1 MNKYIFLLTCLVGM
15 AACTDHKDLYDP
27 NLTEKEYEKN
37 WKEQFGDI
45 DPNQTWNMAVS
56 RHATIN
62 LLEDALS
69 EYKIQL
75 YTADPLYDSSALLLA
90 SHSLTTDAS
99 GAGSVSFDF
108 DMPKNIE
115 TIYAVRVD
123 SHGRRLVR
131 LAEMDKDGNVK
142 ATFGSVGSRGVRV
155 AVTGELPT
163 MEAPYTETEVNQLI
177 ADAYD
182 LKNGLQYNEYGGQQT
197 LTDFTNIAKVAKGYT
212 VKVTTN
218 YKSSLAM
225 SIWSGYATPD
235 NNGDQ
240 QYGWVQSVEVGK
252 IKLIIAEGG
261 VFIPQT
267 QEIAGMD
274 VIVATGGT
282 LDLTERQILLNH
294 KSRIIVMPGGKI
306 VDKNKA
312 NTEYQNINNDSGE
325 ALIYNAGEID
335 INKINMNNAPLYNAE
350 QGVLKASAIYFA
362 NSTVTSV
369 LTNWGKV
376 IATNVTGSGNQGT
389 INNGCFFKVNDDF
402 QVNYLN
408 QGQNTS
414 LECNKMNFFGG
425 ITLRENSILR
435 ATEMV
440 LNETQI
446 TYCGTDAGQSLVSA
460 KMVGHVYGNF
470 SVMGNIF
477 FEADAFEDGHN
488 EDSEQSQYY
497 SYYKLIHDAI
507 KAGNAL
513 GLTKV
518 GEATLSIP
526 EGDCTGG
533 GNNPVEEV
541 KPTPVKTPTWI
552 IACEDLGDTDDFD
565 FNDIVIGI
573 TYDNS
578 AQRLTVTPLA
588 AGGTLRSVVYYNNME
603 VGEIHEML
611 GGSSSSMINT
621 HSKGTPGDSK
631 VIESVSSFDIKA
643 NMGGFSIKISK
654 TDGENDSQIYAPNK
668 GGIPQMICVPGT
680 WVWPTERTSI
690 EGAYTDF
697 PHWCGDVSNTSWIN
711 SVVEGKVV
719 K

>member
-1 MNKYIFLLTCLVGM
+1 MNKYIFLLACLVGM

-69 EYKIQL
+69 EYKIQF

-99 GAGSVSFDF
+99 GTGSVSFDF

-142 ATFGSVGSRGVRV
+142 VSFGKVTNRSLRS
-155 AVTGELPT
+155 AVTEYSLPIV
-163 MEAPYTETEVNQLI
+163 EAPYTEEEVNSLI
-177 ADAYD
+177 NSAYD
-182 LKNGLQYNEYGGQQT
+182 LKNGLSWSIFHDEWWTEEGT
-197 LTDFTNIAKVAKGYT
+197 IISITDIYKVAKGYI
-212 VKVTTN
+212 VKATSEMEP
-218 YKSSLAM
+218 KLSLYAG
-225 SIWSGYATPD
+225 GYRD
-235 NNGDQ
+235 ENNN
-240 QYGWVQSVEVGK
+240 WIESLPMGK
-252 IKLIIAEGG
+252 IKLIIAAGG
-261 VFIPQT
+261 VYTPSSQ
-267 QEIAGMD
+267 IAGID
-274 VIVATGGT
+274 VIVADGGV
-282 LDLTERQILLNH
+282 LDLTNRNIQMLA

-306 VDKNKA
+306 VDNSKDKNES
-312 NTEYQNINNDSGE
+312 NYSINHEGII
-325 ALIYNAGEID
+325 IYNAGTIEAKV
-335 INKINMNNAPLYNAE
+335 INVVSSNSAALYNAPT
-350 QGVLKASAIYFA
+350 GIIKSNMLIFS
-362 NSTVTSV
+362 NSNTI
-369 LTNWGKV
+369 LTNYGKIETEKILGNPNNEWGQV
-376 IATNVTGSGNQGT
+376 T
-389 INNGCFFKVNDDF
+389 INNGCLLKANLLSAA
-402 QVNYLN
+402 YLN
-408 QGQNTS
+408 QAANTAV
-414 LECNKMNFFGG
+414 ECETIRLNGG
-425 ITLRENSILR
+425 LTLRENSIIRSEHLTMNKLMIQYVGVSEGK
-435 ATEMV
+435 ALVSTEMV
-440 LNETQI
+440 DYANDI
-446 TYCGTDAGQSLVSA
+446 TI
-460 KMVGHVYGNF
+460 
-470 SVMGNIF
+470 MGNIF
-477 FEADAFEDGHN
+477 FEANAFGDGHK
-488 EDSEQSQYY
+488 EDSEESQYY

-507 KAGNAL
+507 KKGNAL
-513 GLTKV
+513 GLTKI

-541 KPTPVKTPTWI
+541 NPTPVKTPTWI

-680 WVWPTERTSI
+680 WIWPTERTSI

-697 PHWCGDVSNTSWIN
+697 PHWCGDASNTSWIN
-711 SVVEGKVV
+711 SAVEGKVV

>member
-1 MNKYIFLLTCLVGM
+1 MI
-15 AACTDHKDLYDP
+15 
-27 NLTEKEYEKN
+27 
-37 WKEQFGDI
+37 
-45 DPNQTWNMAVS
+45 
-56 RHATIN
+56 
-62 LLEDALS
+62 
-69 EYKIQL
+69 
-75 YTADPLYDSSALLLA
+75 
-90 SHSLTTDAS
+90 TDAS

-108 DMPKNIE
+108 DMPKNVE
-115 TIYAVRVD
+115 TVYAVRVD
-123 SHGRRLVR
+123 NHGRRLVH
-131 LAEMDKDGNVK
+131 LADIGTDGNVK
-142 ATFGSVGSRGVRV
+142 ATFGSVGSRGVRA

-163 MEAPYTETEVNQLI
+163 IEAPYTEAEVDQLI

-182 LKNGLQYNEYGGQQT
+182 LKNGLQYNEYGSQQT
-197 LTDFTNIAKVAKGYT
+197 LTEFANIAKVAKGYT

-218 YKSSLAM
+218 YKSSLTM
-225 SIWSGYATPD
+225 GIWSGYATPD

-240 QYGWVQSVEVGK
+240 RYGWVQSVEVGK

-261 VFIPQT
+261 VFIPKT

-282 LDLTERQILLNH
+282 LDLTGRQILMNH

-306 VDKNKA
+306 VDTNKA

-350 QGVLKASAIYFA
+350 QGVLKASAIYWA
-362 NSTVTSV
+362 NSTGASV

-389 INNGCFFKVNDDF
+389 INNGCFFEIEGNL

-408 QGQNTS
+408 QGRNTS
-414 LECNKMNFFGG
+414 LECNKMNFSGA

-435 ATEMV
+435 ANEIV
-440 LNETQI
+440 LNGSRIQ
-446 TYCGTDAGQSLVSA
+446 YCGTVDGKALVSA
-460 KMVGHVYGNF
+460 KKVGEVYSPF
-470 SVMGNIF
+470 AIEGNIY
-477 FEADAFEDGHN
+477 FEADSFADGN
-488 EDSEQSQYY
+488 DKDSEQSQYY
-497 SYYKLIHDAI
+497 SYYKLIHEAI
-507 KAGNAL
+507 EAGNAL
-513 GLTKV
+513 GLTNV

-578 AQRLTVTPLA
+578 ARRLTVTPLA
-588 AGGTLRSVVYYNNME
+588 AGGTLRSVVCYNNME
-603 VGEIHEML
+603 IGEIHEML

-631 VIESVSSFDIKA
+631 VIENVSSFEIKA
-643 NMGGFSIKISK
+643 NMGGLSVKISK
-654 TDGENDSQIYAPNK
+654 ISGENDSQIYAPGK
-668 GGIPQMICVPGT
+668 GDIPQMICVPGT
-680 WVWPTERTSI
+680 WAWPTERTSI

-697 PHWCGDVSNTSWIN
+697 PNWCGDASNTSWIN